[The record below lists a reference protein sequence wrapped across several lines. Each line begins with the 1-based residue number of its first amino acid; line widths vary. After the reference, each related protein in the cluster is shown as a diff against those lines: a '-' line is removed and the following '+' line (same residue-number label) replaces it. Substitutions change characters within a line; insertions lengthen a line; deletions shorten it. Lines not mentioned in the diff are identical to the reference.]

1 MNSRRSQSK
10 SLYFYSAGQ
19 LDLVMPGIDI
29 ILILGSLLCVQDPE
43 QVGAGDAHL
52 GLQPAIALPHLV
64 SKFHSYLVAALSAAH
79 QVTRDRR
86 VYLLL
91 AFQRPP
97 DFEQLQNF
105 SQHVRLDYQRQHSQP
120 RIMGHQP
127 TSILVL
133 RALPFLLAFLLLQH
147 VLQKLFQRVTIL
159 LHNHRR

>member
-1 MNSRRSQSK
+1 M
-10 SLYFYSAGQ
+10 
-19 LDLVMPGIDI
+19 
-29 ILILGSLLCVQDPE
+29 
-43 QVGAGDAHL
+43 GAGDAHL

-64 SKFHSYLVAALSAAH
+64 SKFHPYLVAALSAAH